1 MLVSLKE
8 IKFFL
13 SLFLLIFFTS
23 IVHAAKFPDGYPK
36 CWKDDENPVNDNVV
50 ELDETKVNLGQDSE
64 IFCPINSKLGHRF
77 YLIDFTSPLAKAQI
91 DWISSRTFGIP
102 LVKITPPY
110 WKISY
115 MKIDGT
121 PVQSQKI
128 AYSQCRMKTGNKS
141 KFLGE
146 KTNAGCEGHKK
157 IENTFKAWFL
167 LNSTFENVF
176 LKEHKIESKNSL
188 IFEYLFHVL
197 REQKTDFTNEY
208 PERELVIVSDLMQH
222 SDRFSFYRHCKTTT
236 STVPDKCRS
245 FESLLK
251 KPGIEDYIND
261 RKPNK
266 ETLKNLKVTI
276 LYINHDYE
284 TKDGLSSSLLELWE
298 DLFKHIGIEN
308 YEVVKQLD
316 IK

>member
-1 MLVSLKE
+1 MLVLLKN
-8 IKFFL
+8 IRFFL
-13 SLFLLIFFTS
+13 SLFLVIFFTS
-23 IVHAAKFPDGYPK
+23 NVHAEKYADGYPK
-36 CWKDDENPVNDNVV
+36 CWKDDKNPINTKLV
-50 ELDETKVNLGQDSE
+50 ELDETKVNLGQDTE

-77 YLIDFTSPLAKAQI
+77 YLIDFTSPLEQAQV
-91 DWISSRTFGIP
+91 DWISSRIFGTP
-102 LVKITPPY
+102 LVKTTPPY
-110 WKISY
+110 WKVSY

-141 KFLGE
+141 KFVGE
-146 KTNAGCEGHKK
+146 ETNTGCEGHKK
-157 IENTFKAWFL
+157 IQTAFETWFV
-167 LNSTFENVF
+167 LNSTFKNKF
-176 LKEHKIESKNSL
+176 FKKHKNEAKYSL

-197 REQKTDFTNEY
+197 REQKTDFTTEY
-208 PERELVIVSDLMQH
+208 PERELVLVSDLMQH
-222 SDRFSFYRHCKTTT
+222 SDRFSFYSHCKTPT
-236 STVPDKCRS
+236 STVPNKCGS

-251 KPGIEDYIND
+251 KVKNYIND

-266 ETLKNLKVTI
+266 EMLKNLKVTI

-308 YEVVKQLD
+308 YKVVKQLD

>member
-1 MLVSLKE
+1 MLVSRKKV
-8 IKFFL
+8 KFFL
-13 SLFLLIFFTS
+13 SLFMLIFFTS
-23 IVHAAKFPDGYPK
+23 SVHAAKFPDGYPK
-36 CWKDDENPVNDNVV
+36 CWKDSENPVNTDYFK
-50 ELDETKVNLGQDSE
+50 LDETKVNLGQDPE

-77 YLIDFTSPLAKAQI
+77 YLIDFTSPLEQAQV
-91 DWISSRTFGIP
+91 DWISSRIFGTP
-102 LVKITPPY
+102 LVKTTPPY
-110 WKISY
+110 WKVSY

-141 KFLGE
+141 KFIGE
-146 KTNAGCEGHKK
+146 KTNTGCEGDKK
-157 IENTFKAWFL
+157 IKNTFKAWFF

-176 LKEHKIESKNSL
+176 LKEHKSEDDYSL
-188 IFEYLFHVL
+188 LFEYLFHVL
-197 REQKTDFTNEY
+197 REQKTDFTIEY
-208 PERELVIVSDLMQH
+208 PKRELVMVSDLMQH
-222 SDRFSFYRHCKTTT
+222 SERFSFYSHCKTPT
-236 STVPDKCRS
+236 STVPNKCGS
-245 FESLLK
+245 FGSLLK
-251 KPGIEDYIND
+251 KVKNYIND

-316 IK
+316 IP